1 MKWHRLKAV
10 ARKEF
15 IQIWRDP
22 RSLMIALLMPIMQMA
37 LLGYGINLDTKHVPV
52 YAFDREGSQNSQS
65 LLKRFQASEYF
76 DLVRTVDNYRE
87 LAAALDADQCRLA
100 IVIPPDFSQR
110 LADSGQTSVQALVDG
125 TDDNTANLA
134 IGYSQAVVDGYSRD
148 IQLDW
153 LGRQGRAQQAVP
165 ALSVE
170 SRTWFNEELESRNFI
185 IPGVVATVMALIGA
199 LLSSLTVA
207 REWERGTMERLISTP
222 ITPFEL
228 LIGKLLPY
236 FTVGLLDAALC
247 VAIGAGWFEVPFRGA
262 LTTLFL
268 TTTLFLAVVLG
279 IGFMISAIVKSQ
291 IGASQLALVVTL
303 LPTMLLSG
311 FAFPIDQMPA
321 PIRALTHVVY
331 ARYYVTILKDLF
343 LKGSAAADL
352 IQPMLAL
359 TVYALVVGFF
369 AKRALRKTLE

>member
-10 ARKEF
+10 VRKEF

-37 LLGYGINLDTKHVPV
+37 LLGYGVSLDTKHLPV
-52 YAFDREGSQNSQS
+52 YAFDREGSQISQS
-65 LLKRFQASEYF
+65 VLKRFQASEYF
-76 DLVRTVDNYRE
+76 DVVRTVDNYPE
-87 LAAALDADQCRLA
+87 LAAALDSDRCKLG
-100 IVIPPDFSQR
+100 IVIPADFSAR
-110 LADSGQTSVQALVDG
+110 LNDSSKTAVQALVDG
-125 TDDNTANLA
+125 IDNNTANLS
-134 IGYSQAVVDGYSRD
+134 IGYAQAVVDGYSRET
-148 IQLDW
+148 QLDW
-153 LGRQGRAQQAVP
+153 LSRQGRAQQAVP
-165 ALSVE
+165 PLTVE

-222 ITPFEL
+222 ITPLEIML
-228 LIGKLLPY
+228 GKLLPY
-236 FTVGLLDAALC
+236 FIVGLLDAAFC
-247 VAIGAGWFEVPFRGA
+247 VAIGVGWFEVPFRGA
-262 LTTLFL
+262 VTTLLL
-268 TTTLFLAVVLG
+268 TTTLFLSVVLG
-279 IGFMISAIVKSQ
+279 MGFMISAVVKSQ

-321 PIRALTHVVY
+321 PIRALTYVVY
-331 ARYYVTILKDLF
+331 ARYYVTILKSLF
-343 LKGSAAADL
+343 LKGSGVADL

-359 TVYALVVGFF
+359 ALYAVLVGFF
-369 AKRALRKTLE
+369 ARRALRKTLE